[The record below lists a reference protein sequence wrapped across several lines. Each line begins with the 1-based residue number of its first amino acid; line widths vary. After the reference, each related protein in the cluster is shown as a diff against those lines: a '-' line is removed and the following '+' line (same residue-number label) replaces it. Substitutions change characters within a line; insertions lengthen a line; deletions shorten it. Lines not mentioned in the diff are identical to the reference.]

1 MLESD
6 PFTAEDSSD
15 GVIFRESDRNSA
27 HRDVAEDDRQQER
40 RQHEYHIQLP
50 VLPNIDQ
57 CVVRFGISAAS
68 GRSGFRCFF
77 H

>member
-27 HRDVAEDDRQQER
+27 HRDVAEDD
-40 RQHEYHIQLP
+40 LP
-50 VLPNIDQ
+50 AAADSGVFFIDLPP
-57 CVVRFGISAAS
+57 FLK
-68 GRSGFRCFF
+68 
-77 H
+77 